1 MNRLS
6 QSVAAC
12 LSYCLSICF
21 LILISI
27 QGDCASASLRPGKY
41 IYEGGYGELTIKQE
55 LNGKLTFSIGTIF
68 RFMVFMP
75 VCGLD
80 GQLEGN
86 KSIITIS
93 DEMEGI
99 NDGLCIVNFSYT
111 SDGINV
117 DSSNCDYFCGTNG
130 SFDGLYLKPATG
142 CKANE
147 ISRSRKKFKQLY
159 DRKAFDKAYVVLSP
173 VLKNCERVLEREDV
187 GWIRN
192 DIAITE
198 YHIGHYSDCI
208 ETLSPLVKEEDFLYT
223 KTKSYEPILNA
234 TQFNMGL
241 CGKSKIG
248 VTQFSIH

>member
-1 MNRLS
+1 MNHLS
-6 QSVAAC
+6 QLIAAY
-12 LSYCLSICF
+12 LSYYLSICC
-21 LILISI
+21 LILIPI
-27 QGDCASASLRPGKY
+27 QGDCASSSLRPGKY
-41 IYEGGYGELTIKQE
+41 IYEGGYGELTIKRE

-93 DEMEGI
+93 EEMEGI
-99 NDGLCIVNFSYT
+99 KDGLCIVNFSYT

-130 SFDGLYLKPATG
+130 SFDGLYLKPAIG

-159 DRKAFDKAYVVLSP
+159 DHKDFDKAYAVLSP
-173 VLKNCERVLEREDV
+173 VLKNCERVLAMEDA

-198 YHIGHYSDCI
+198 YQMGHYSDCI
-208 ETLSPLVKEEDFLYT
+208 ETLIPLVKEQEFLT
-223 KTKSYEPILNA
+223 ESYEPIINA
-234 TQFNMGL
+234 TRFNMGL
-241 CGKSKIG
+241 CREGDS
-248 VTQFSIH
+248 HDE